1 MEVVKPGSVFAGYRV
16 LSMLGRGGMGQV
28 WLVEHP
34 TLGRREALKIISPN
48 PADPSFAERFRNE
61 ARTAA
66 ALDHPGIVTVADKV
80 LDRPLAETHARACN
94 PGRGNRRGCAECRS
108 YAHLP
113 ARFRRHAGADPA
125 PGTRRTGDA
134 AAAGRTRHA
143 GSDSATMSMKL
154 RN

>member
-66 ALDHPGIVTVADKV
+66 GTGHVAV
-80 LDRPLAETHARACN
+80 LGHVA
-94 PGRGNRRGCAECRS
+94 
-108 YAHLP
+108 Y
-113 ARFRRHAGADPA
+113 
-125 PGTRRTGDA
+125 
-134 AAAGRTRHA
+134 
-143 GSDSATMSMKL
+143 
-154 RN
+154 